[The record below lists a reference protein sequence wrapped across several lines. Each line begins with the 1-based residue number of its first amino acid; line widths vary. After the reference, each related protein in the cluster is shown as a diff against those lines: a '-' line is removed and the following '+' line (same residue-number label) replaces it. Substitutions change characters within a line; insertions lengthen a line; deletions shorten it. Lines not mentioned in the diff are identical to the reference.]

1 MGCPRLEQRG
11 KANRVR
17 MRMSLALTVI
27 ACIATAVM
35 SCPRA
40 AIAQTASKDTDSPV
54 WPQRTIRFIVP
65 FGPGA
70 ASDIAARLLA
80 GRLQKVWGT
89 AVIVENRP
97 GGDGLV
103 SIGAF
108 VTAKDDHT
116 LFLTPTTTFLV
127 HPYTQDNLPYDI
139 DRDLQPI
146 AWISNTAIGIGVTAT
161 LPVATLKDFV
171 DHAKREAGKV
181 NYGVSGGYLEFVWDG
196 FRRQH
201 AIPMVKV
208 PFRDIVQAPLD
219 LGEGRIDVLMTSV
232 PTHRPMLQAGKTK
245 LLAIGDPQRSEL
257 VPGVPTVIEAG
268 FPELQILSMNAL
280 FGPAHMP
287 LELRQRVSKDV
298 AAALKEKDIVEKLR
312 ASGQQE
318 VGGGPDALAATLAE
332 QQAQVTRIAHVLGVA
347 RKR

>member
-1 MGCPRLEQRG
+1 
-11 KANRVR
+11 
-17 MRMSLALTVI
+17 MSLALTVI

-40 AIAQTASKDTDSPV
+40 AFAQADSRA
-54 WPQRTIRFIVP
+54 WPQRTVRFIVP

-80 GRLQKVWGT
+80 GRLQQVWGT
-89 AVIVENRP
+89 PVIVENRP

-103 SIGAF
+103 SIGTF

-127 HPYTQDNLPYDI
+127 HPYTQGNLPYDI

-196 FRRQH
+196 FRREH

-232 PTHRPMLQAGKTK
+232 PTHRPMLEAGKTK

-268 FPELQILSMNAL
+268 FPGLQIRSMNAL

-298 AAALKEKDIVEKLR
+298 AAALKEKDIIEKLR

-318 VGGGPDALAATLAE
+318 VGGGPDALASTLAE
-332 QQAQVTRIAHVLGVA
+332 QHAQVVRIAQVLGVA